1 MWLTKERAVEGP
13 VFGNKN
19 EFEGLAIILDTYANA
34 KHPYVFPRIYGILG
48 DGKTK
53 YDLGADGE
61 GQQIGACSANFRR
74 TNVATKLK
82 VTYVKDGFLDVKI
95 QYKAWDEWTP
105 CFRVDKLQLPANPF
119 VGFTAM
125 TGDVSDAHDIIS
137 VSSYSAI
144 LSSPESQANKH
155 KKTSF
160 FSSSSSSEKGTWM
173 GFFFKLFLLAG
184 VATGGY
190 YGWKEYQRKKR
201 YSGFGG
207 GMGSGSFGMKS
218 AGVGGGFNSAGLASG
233 FNSAGVGGGF
243 NSAGVSGGFNS
254 AGVSGGFNSAGVT
267 GGFNSAG
274 VSGGFNSA
282 GVSGGFSPG
291 VGGFNSPASAGVGS
305 FSSPGVGR
313 FEPPYSAKKL

>member
-1 MWLTKERAVEGP
+1 LTKGRAVEGP
-13 VFGNKN
+13 VFGNKD
-19 EFEGLAIILDTYANA
+19 EFEGLGIILDTYANA

-48 DGKTK
+48 DGNTK
-53 YDLGADGE
+53 YDFGNDGE

-105 CFRVDKLQLPANPF
+105 CFRVEKFQLPANPF

-160 FSSSSSSEKGTWM
+160 FSSSSSEKGTWM
-173 GFFFKLFLLAG
+173 GFFFKLFLFAG
-184 VATGGY
+184 VVAGGY

-218 AGVGGGFNSAGLASG
+218 AGAGGGFNSAGLASG

-254 AGVSGGFNSAGVT
+254 AGVTGGFNSAGVSGGFNSAGVT

-274 VSGGFNSA
+274 VSGGF
-282 GVSGGFSPG
+282 GPG
-291 VGGFNSPASAGVGS
+291 VGGFNSPASAGVSS